1 MGEVIKSYKGFNRDM
16 TCNPEGTSF
25 QYEEGREYE
34 EDNAEAC
41 ECGFHA
47 CEMPLDVFLYYPPST
62 SVYHE
67 VEQSGKISRKED
79 DSKVASTKIKI
90 GARLD
95 IAGLVKAQ
103 IEYVKKRT
111 NNEHTDPEHATAG
124 NCGAATA
131 GDCGAATAGYCGAAT
146 AGDCGA
152 ATAGYRGAAT
162 AGYRGA
168 ATAGD
173 CGAATAGYCGAA
185 TAGDCGAATAG
196 DCGAATAGN
205 RGAATAGNRGAAT
218 AGYRGAAT
226 AGNRGAATA
235 GYCGAATAGDCGAA
249 TAGYCGAATAGD
261 FGSTTAGYRGAAT
274 AGDCGA
280 ATAGYR
286 GAATAGDFGAATS
299 RGKSE
304 VGTNGLAV
312 ARGNN
317 VKVKGGIGSIL
328 VIAEENTSNYDIAD
342 WKAVIVDG
350 KNVKADTWYR
360 LKDGELCEVAE

>member
-1 MGEVIKSYKGFNRDM
+1 MEEVIKSYKGFNRDM
-16 TCNPEGTSF
+16 TCNPEGVSF
-25 QYEEGREYE
+25 QYEEGKEYE

-47 CEMPLDVFLYYPPST
+47 CEMPLDVFSYYPPGT

-67 VEQSGKISRKED
+67 VEQSGKISRKEG

-103 IEYVKKRT
+103 IEYVKKHT
-111 NNEHTDPEHATAG
+111 NNEHTDPK
-124 NCGAATA
+124 C
-131 GDCGAATAGYCGAAT
+131 
-146 AGDCGA
+146 

-173 CGAATAGYCGAA
+173 SGAA
-185 TAGDCGAATAG
+185 TAGDS
-196 DCGAATAGN
+196 
-205 RGAATAGNRGAAT
+205 GAAT

-226 AGNRGAATA
+226 
-235 GYCGAATAGDCGAA
+235 
-249 TAGYCGAATAGD
+249 
-261 FGSTTAGYRGAAT
+261 
-274 AGDCGA
+274 
-280 ATAGYR
+280 
-286 GAATAGDFGAATS
+286 S

-304 VGTNGLAV
+304 VGNNGLAV

-328 VIAEENTSNYDIAD
+328 VIAEENASDYDIAD

-350 KNVKADTWYR
+350 ENVKADTWYR
-360 LKDGELCEVAE
+360 LKDGELCEVEE

>member
-1 MGEVIKSYKGFNRDM
+1 MEEVIKSYKGFNRDM

-47 CEMPLDVFLYYPPST
+47 CEMPLDVFSYYPPGT

-111 NNEHTDPEHATAG
+111 NNEHTNPE
-124 NCGAATA
+124 
-131 GDCGAATAGYCGAAT
+131 
-146 AGDCGA
+146 
-152 ATAGYRGAAT
+152 RAT

-173 CGAATAGYCGAA
+173 
-185 TAGDCGAATAG
+185 
-196 DCGAATAGN
+196 
-205 RGAATAGNRGAAT
+205 
-218 AGYRGAAT
+218 
-226 AGNRGAATA
+226 
-235 GYCGAATAGDCGAA
+235 
-249 TAGYCGAATAGD
+249 
-261 FGSTTAGYRGAAT
+261 S
-274 AGDCGA
+274 
-280 ATAGYR
+280 
-286 GAATAGDFGAATS
+286 GAATS

-304 VGTNGLAV
+304 VGNNGLAV

-328 VIAEENTSNYDIAD
+328 VIAEENASDYDIAD

-350 KNVKADTWYR
+350 ENVKADTWYC
-360 LKDGELCEVAE
+360 LKDGALCEVSE